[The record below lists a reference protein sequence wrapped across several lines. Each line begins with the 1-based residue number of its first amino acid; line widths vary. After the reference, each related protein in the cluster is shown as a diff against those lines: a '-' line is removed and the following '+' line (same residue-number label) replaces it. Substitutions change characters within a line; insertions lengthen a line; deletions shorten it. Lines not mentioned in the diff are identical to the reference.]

1 LRRSGAN
8 DWYWKQSFGLRSGEE
23 LYDISKDK
31 DCMNDL
37 ANDPRYARKKEE
49 LKKLLFETLKRQ
61 KDPRL
66 MGNGDVF
73 DKYPYMLPD
82 YWNFWERVKSSQIS
96 DPASKTG
103 WVEPSDYEK
112 VMQ

>member
-1 LRRSGAN
+1 
-8 DWYWKQSFGLRSGEE
+8 
-23 LYDISKDK
+23 
-31 DCMNDL
+31 MNDL